1 MRVNDAFFGLA
12 LAALGIFVWLHAAG
26 FPKVA
31 GTAYGPAFFP
41 QVLATGLGVAAI
53 LLIWRGVR
61 QVIGGGRWSDF
72 APWIR
77 EPGRWFGLLLMLS
90 SLVIYAWL
98 GDILGFHLTSLAITT
113 TLMVYLGVRPWRAL
127 LYSFLTVIGMW
138 LLFARLLLVPLPGG
152 PLTPYLW

>member
-12 LAALGIFVWLHAAG
+12 LLALGVFVWLHAAG
-26 FPKVA
+26 FPKVP

-41 QVLATGLGVAAI
+41 QVLAAGLGVTAV
-53 LLIWRGVR
+53 LLIWRGAR
-61 QVIGGGRWSDF
+61 QATINGRLSDF
-72 APWIR
+72 APWVR

-98 GDILGFHLTSLAITT
+98 DDILGFHLTGFLITAIF
-113 TLMVYLGVRPWRAL
+113 MAYLGVRLWQAL
-127 LYSFLTVIGMW
+127 LYSLLTVIAIW

>member
-12 LAALGIFVWLHAAG
+12 LLALGVFVWLHAAG
-26 FPKVA
+26 FPKVP

-41 QVLATGLGVAAI
+41 QVLAAGLGVTAI
-53 LLIWRGVR
+53 LLIWRGAR
-61 QVIGGGRWSDF
+61 QVMSGGGLSDF

-77 EPGRWFGLLLMLS
+77 EPGRWLGLLLMLS
-90 SLVIYAWL
+90 SLAIYAWL
-98 GDILGFHLTSLAITT
+98 DDILGFHLTGFAITAIF
-113 TLMVYLGVRPWRAL
+113 MAYLGVRLWQAL
-127 LYSFLTVIGMW
+127 LYSLLTVIAIW